1 MTPQAMLRKDL
12 KTGKAIETL
21 QHRHYAT
28 IAAIIAELPPGQ
40 RDMITVHFAR
50 HLNRNPRFDE
60 TRFIAACLSQDC

>member
-28 IAAIIAELPPGQ
+28 IAAIIAELP
-40 RDMITVHFAR
+40 RTAR
-50 HLNRNPRFDE
+50 YDNGAFRASLEPQ
-60 TRFIAACLSQDC
+60 SSV